1 MGCEYTERGP
11 RSNAKTQ
18 PFPGRYGQQVG
29 GYNDDYLQMGE
40 WQKLPKVKAY
50 DKRVREI
57 KTGVRKEMS
66 PKNQLTKIKEG
77 GFLDLVVQ
85 KRFDEVKE
93 KIGFSS
99 NIFMVFGLPTH
110 KLNGNP
116 AFWTKETS
124 LCKLTVTRDDKNEV
138 PYGCY
143 ARINQIFI
151 DTEIRT
157 KNTNVIDVGRTF
169 NEYVKKVGYEEGY
182 ANKALLR
189 QLINYVTSVIKVEP
203 KDPLPGRIMGVH
215 SLVARA
221 WDIYFDVRNPDQL
234 TFSKG
239 QIILD
244 EGYARYIHKHSV
256 PLDMNVVRCF
266 KRNPLALD
274 FYRFLA
280 YRNNGLNETVA
291 FSDKLLFEQLGTDQ
305 QIDKV
310 TRSRLKAILKALQ
323 MYWPVKAKLE
333 GGYFELQPS
342 PPAVQ
347 RKIQSRQPIVI
358 VDKSGVK

>member
-1 MGCEYTERGP
+1 MSAQT
-11 RSNAKTQ
+11 
-18 PFPGRYGQQVG
+18 
-29 GYNDDYLQMGE
+29 
-40 WQKLPKVKAY
+40 KVA
-50 DKRVREI
+50 
-57 KTGVRKEMS
+57 
-66 PKNQLTKIKEG
+66 KIKGERL
-77 GFLDLVVQ
+77 LDLVVQ
-85 KRFDEVKE
+85 KRFEEVKE

-124 LCKLTVTRDDKNEV
+124 LCKLTITSDEKNEV

-151 DTEIRT
+151 DTEVRT

-169 NEYVKKVGYEEGY
+169 NEYVRKLGYKEGK

-203 KDPLPGRIMGVH
+203 KDPIPGRIMGIH
-215 SLVARA
+215 SVVARA
-221 WDIYFDVRNPDQL
+221 WDIYFDVKNPEQL

-239 QIILD
+239 QIMLD
-244 EGYARYIHKHSV
+244 EGYARYINKHSV
-256 PLDMNVVRCF
+256 PLDMNVVHCF

-280 YRNNGLNETVA
+280 YRNNGLNETIA
-291 FSDKLLFEQLGTDQ
+291 FPDNLLFEQLGTEEENDRK
-305 QIDKV
+305 IRMK
-310 TRSRLKAILKALQ
+310 LKGILRGIQ
-323 MYWPVKAKLE
+323 MYWPVKAKFE
-333 GGYFELQPS
+333 DGYFELKPS

-347 RKIQSRQPIVI
+347 RKIPSRQPIVI

>member
-1 MGCEYTERGP
+1 M
-11 RSNAKTQ
+11 Q
-18 PFPGRYGQQVG
+18 PEKQ
-29 GYNDDYLQMGE
+29 LQAG
-40 WQKLPKVKAY
+40 K
-50 DKRVREI
+50 
-57 KTGVRKEMS
+57 KE
-66 PKNQLTKIKEG
+66 KI
-77 GFLDLVVQ
+77 LDLIVQ
-85 KRFDEVKE
+85 KKFDEVKE

-116 AFWTKETS
+116 AYWTKETS
-124 LCKLTVTRDDKNEV
+124 LCKLTITRGEKYEI

-143 ARINQIFI
+143 ARMNQIFI
-151 DTEIRT
+151 DTEVRT
-157 KNTNVIDVGRTF
+157 KNTNVINVGRTF
-169 NEYVKKVGYEEGY
+169 NEYVKKIGYAEGY

-203 KDPLPGRIMGVH
+203 RNPTPGRIIGIQSV
-215 SLVARA
+215 VARA
-221 WDIYFDVRNPDQL
+221 WDIYFDVQNPEQL

-280 YRNNGLNETVA
+280 YRNNGLNDTVA
-291 FSDKLLFEQLGTDQ
+291 FPDQLLFEQLGTSQ
-305 QIDKV
+305 QADFV
-310 TRSRLKAILKALQ
+310 TRGLLKKILKAIQ
-323 MYWPVKAKLE
+323 MYWQVKAKFE
-333 GGYFELQPS
+333 DGYFELQPS

-347 RKIQSRQPIVI
+347 RKIPSKKPIVI
-358 VDKSGVK
+358 GEKSTELTER

>member
-1 MGCEYTERGP
+1 
-11 RSNAKTQ
+11 
-18 PFPGRYGQQVG
+18 
-29 GYNDDYLQMGE
+29 
-40 WQKLPKVKAY
+40 
-50 DKRVREI
+50 
-57 KTGVRKEMS
+57 
-66 PKNQLTKIKEG
+66 
-77 GFLDLVVQ
+77 
-85 KRFDEVKE
+85 
-93 KIGFSS
+93 
-99 NIFMVFGLPTH
+99 MVFGLPTH

-124 LCKLTVTRDDKNEV
+124 LCKLTITRDEKNEV

-151 DTEIRT
+151 DTEVRT

-169 NEYVKKVGYEEGY
+169 NEYVRKLGYKEGK

-203 KDPLPGRIMGVH
+203 KDPIPGRIMGIH
-215 SLVARA
+215 SVVARA
-221 WDIYFDVRNPDQL
+221 WDIYFDVKNPEQL

-256 PLDMNVVRCF
+256 PLDMNVVHCF

-291 FSDKLLFEQLGTDQ
+291 FPDTLLFEQLGTEEENDRK
-305 QIDKV
+305 IRMK
-310 TRSRLKAILKALQ
+310 LKGILRGIQ
-323 MYWPVKAKLE
+323 MYWPVKAKFE
-333 GGYFELQPS
+333 DGYFELKPS

-347 RKIQSRQPIVI
+347 RKIPSRQPIVI